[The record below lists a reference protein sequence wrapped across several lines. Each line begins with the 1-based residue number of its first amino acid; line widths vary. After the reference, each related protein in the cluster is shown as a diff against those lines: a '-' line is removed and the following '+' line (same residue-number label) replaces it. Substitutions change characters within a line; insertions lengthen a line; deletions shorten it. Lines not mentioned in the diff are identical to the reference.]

1 MRTIIVISLVGV
13 ILIYG
18 AGSVWLATQW
28 RAQGPMYRKSQER
41 DGDITRER
49 LEKEGLNL
57 IAEKQRQAA
66 IEESRITNNA
76 KVQAAEILAAANKK
90 AAEIRAIGEDT
101 SRIYFLD
108 PFLKAAGKAVALRQK
123 RDGTMDADER
133 RRIDLL
139 ISVYEETRDESRAA
153 LNKVSN
159 GMINRVTDANRR

>member
-1 MRTIIVISLVGV
+1 MRTIIVVSLVGV

-18 AGSVWLATQW
+18 AGSVWMATQW
-28 RAQGPMYRKSQER
+28 RAQGPMYRKTQER
-41 DGDITRER
+41 DGDIARER

-57 IAEKQRQAA
+57 IAEKQREAG

-108 PFLKAAGKAVALRQK
+108 PFLKAAGKAVELRQK

-139 ISVYEETRDESRAA
+139 ISVYEVTRDESRAA

-159 GMINRVTDANRR
+159 GMIDRVTVANRR